1 VSKAPTNPVPRLCQ
15 LPLLVRWSVALL
27 TLVLLGGY
35 VVSGIHMAWHYDN
48 RDGVEGLTLDDIR
61 GHYHGVSVPSPLI
74 DALEA
79 GHPEDL
85 PDRERS
91 LLLDWLNDPTNL
103 AMSFDDF
110 DLGDDAPAELIAMNC
125 LSCHARNATGP
136 DAYPEMPLEYF
147 DDIQPLAISREIN
160 PTTTDIIAMSQHTHA
175 PVMAVILLVLGLVG
189 VMTRAPKA
197 LVGLITLV
205 GAIGLGADMAAWW
218 LARLDDTWVYAI
230 VGGGFAYSASTGLVG
245 LIIIIDCLIPA
256 FGRKSGDES

>member
-1 VSKAPTNPVPRLCQ
+1 MPRLCR

-35 VVSGIHMAWHYDN
+35 VVSGIHMAWHYDQ

-85 PDRERS
+85 PERERG
-91 LLLDWLNDPTNL
+91 LLLDWLNDPTTL
-103 AMSFDDF
+103 AMRFDDF
-110 DLGDDAPAELIAMNC
+110 DLGDDAPAEIIAVSC

-136 DAYPEMPLEYF
+136 DAYPQMPLEYF
-147 DDIQPLAISREIN
+147 DDIRPLAVSREIN
-160 PTTTDIIAMSQHTHA
+160 PTTIDIIAMSQHTHA

-189 VMTRAPKA
+189 AMTRVPGM
-197 LVGLITLV
+197 LVGLVTLV
-205 GAIGLGADMAAWW
+205 GAVGLAADMAAWW
-218 LARLDDTWVYAI
+218 LARQDDIWVYAI
-230 VGGGFAYSASTGLVG
+230 VGGGFAYSASTGLIG
-245 LIIIIDCLIPA
+245 LIIVLDCIIPA
-256 FGRKSGDES
+256 FGKDRRPS